1 MQAGEVEIE
10 RGHFYKEAGACRE
23 VAILK
28 SFAKLLSPRQ
38 NPVFLREMF
47 LETSADALR
56 LAAAIAILGVGVSLT
71 WVLCLAAGILRRV
84 LKIARL
90 AERFVEKV
98 DSYLARPVAALSS
111 AIEDL
116 APVIRFFARRG

>member
-1 MQAGEVEIE
+1 
-10 RGHFYKEAGACRE
+10 
-23 VAILK
+23 LK